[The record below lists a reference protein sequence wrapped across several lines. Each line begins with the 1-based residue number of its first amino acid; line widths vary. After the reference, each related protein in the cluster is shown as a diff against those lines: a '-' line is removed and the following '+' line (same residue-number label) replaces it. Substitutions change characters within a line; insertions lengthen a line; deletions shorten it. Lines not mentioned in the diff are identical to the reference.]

1 MKQKWTL
8 TDIRKLLFSRPVK
21 IDMFQNHVHELLKD
35 DGLEL
40 FKEYS
45 VRTLYIDSLGIPAL
59 ATKMIEF

>member
-1 MKQKWTL
+1 
-8 TDIRKLLFSRPVK
+8 
-21 IDMFQNHVHELLKD
+21 MFQNHVHELLND